1 MVRGKAKAKTGF
13 DMKLIFQKSSMK
25 QSKDW
30 VLSKRAYPRRID
42 LVAFFALAIILGIQ
56 AFGSDFNVQIRPI
69 LSDHCFQC
77 HGPDGNHRKA
87 DLRLDTKEGLFGLI
101 TSSTPEKSSTH
112 APVTPGSLKESLIWE
127 RILSNDPEEQM
138 PPPEAN
144 KALTPS
150 QIESIKNWIESGAPY
165 ETHWAFLPPTLP
177 EVPDFSQDPT
187 WKNWPRNPLDAFVLR
202 KMLEQGLIPE
212 PEAPLNLLI
221 RRSSLDLLGL
231 PPDRAAIDKYLNI
244 ADDKNRLPRAMYEE
258 WIREA
263 LASPHYGER
272 MVWPWLDAARYAD
285 SNGYQADRERTMWP
299 WRDWAAKAFNQN
311 LPFDQFTIWQIA
323 GDLIPEDSFPEDNRS
338 EKMFEAKLATG
349 FLRNH
354 MINGEGGRIAEE
366 NRVDYVLD
374 MTETV
379 GTVWMGLTVGCSRC
393 HDHKFDPITQMDY
406 YALSGFFNQTPVNGG
421 GGDPQT
427 APILPVPSIE
437 QNQKSQDLKSQIQQ
451 ISLKLDQYESSWSDL
466 VGGLTE
472 LKSPP
477 ENIEKILGQ
486 PNERR
491 NQNQIAELMEFFK
504 ENAPE
509 YAKDLGNLASTKK
522 ELDNLSG
529 SVPKVMVM
537 GEQKER
543 RDTFVL
549 NRGLYNQP
557 GDKVTTATP
566 GFLTKIEKPQD
577 LSTNQ
582 DQTESRNRLDLA
594 NWLVDGT
601 NPLTA
606 RVVVNRFWQMFFG
619 YGLCR
624 TPEDFGSQGK
634 PPTHP
639 ELLDWLSVEFQ
650 DRGWDVKWLVYT
662 IVTSSTYRQSA
673 RISPEKLEKDPE
685 NLYLSRS
692 PRYRL
697 PSWMIRDQA
706 LAAAGILN
714 PAVGGSPVFPYQP
727 EGVWADATFGNKRYR
742 ESSGADLYRRS
753 LYTFWRRIVG
763 PTQFFDAAKRQVC
776 EVKPTRTN
784 SPLHALQTLND
795 PAYVEAAR
803 LMGESLSRT
812 ATDSDRLEELYKRL
826 LTRDPNE
833 QELEVLLKA
842 LERLR
847 NTYSKEP
854 ESAKALVA
862 VGASHPDPDPDWSTV
877 ESASW
882 TALILMVLNLDETIS
897 KP

>member
-1 MVRGKAKAKTGF
+1 MVRGKAKTGLN
-13 DMKLIFQKSSMK
+13 MKLILQKHSIK
-25 QSKDW
+25 QRGDW
-30 VLSKRAYPRRID
+30 ALSKRAYSRRVVVISFIA
-42 LVAFFALAIILGIQ
+42 LVFFQWIQ
-56 AFGSDFNVQIRPI
+56 AIGSDFNAQIRPI

-77 HGPDGNHRKA
+77 HGPDGNRRKA
-87 DLRLDTKEGLFGLI
+87 DLRLDTKEGLFGVLP
-101 TSSTPEKSSTH
+101 STNSEKSSIH

-127 RILSNDPEEQM
+127 RILSDDPEEQM
-138 PPPEAN
+138 PPPDAN

-150 QIESIKNWIESGAPY
+150 QIESIKKWIESGAPY
-165 ETHWAFLPPTLP
+165 ETHWAFIPPTLP

-187 WKNWPRNPLDAFVLR
+187 WKSWTRNPLDAFVLR
-202 KMLEQGLIPE
+202 KMLEEGLTPE

-221 RRSSLDLLGL
+221 RRSSLDILGL
-231 PPDRAAIDKYLNI
+231 PPEPAAFDKYLNRT
-244 ADDKNRLPRAMYEE
+244 DDKTRPPGALYEE
-258 WIREA
+258 WIQEA

-299 WRDWAAKAFNQN
+299 WRDWAAKAFNEN
-311 LPFDQFTIWQIA
+311 LPFDQFTVWQIA
-323 GDLIPEDSFPEDNRS
+323 GDLIPEDSFPENNRS
-338 EKMFEAKLATG
+338 TRMFEAQLATG

-437 QNQKSQDLKSQIQQ
+437 QNQRSKDLKSQIQQ
-451 ISLKLDQYESSWSDL
+451 MSLKLDQYEANWSDL

-477 ENIEKILGQ
+477 ENIGKILEQ
-486 PNERR
+486 PTERR
-491 NQNQIAELMEFFK
+491 NQNQLSELSEFFK
-504 ENAPE
+504 ESAPN
-509 YAKDLGNLASTKK
+509 YAKDLGHLASIKK
-522 ELDNLSG
+522 ELDNLNG
-529 SVPKVMVM
+529 SVPKVMIM
-537 GEQKER
+537 GEQKDR

-557 GDKVTTATP
+557 GDKVTAATP
-566 GFLTKIEKPQD
+566 GFLTKIGKQQD
-577 LSTNQ
+577 SQVNQ

-594 NWLVDGT
+594 NWLVDRN

-650 DRGWDVKWLVYT
+650 DRGWDVKWLVQT

-742 ESSGADLYRRS
+742 ESTGSDLYRRS

-795 PAYVEAAR
+795 PAYIEAAR
-803 LMGESLSRT
+803 LMGESLNRT
-812 ATDSDRLEELYKRL
+812 ATDSERLEELYKRL
-826 LTRDPNE
+826 LTRDPQE

-847 NTYSKEP
+847 NSYSKEP
-854 ESAKALVA
+854 EAAKALVA
-862 VGASHPDPDPDWSTV
+862 VGASDPDPAWDAV
-877 ESASW
+877 ESAAW
-882 TALILMVLNLDETIS
+882 TALISMVLNLDETIS

>member
-1 MVRGKAKAKTGF
+1 M
-13 DMKLIFQKSSMK
+13 
-25 QSKDW
+25 
-30 VLSKRAYPRRID
+30 
-42 LVAFFALAIILGIQ
+42 
-56 AFGSDFNVQIRPI
+56 
-69 LSDHCFQC
+69 
-77 HGPDGNHRKA
+77 
-87 DLRLDTKEGLFGLI
+87 
-101 TSSTPEKSSTH
+101 
-112 APVTPGSLKESLIWE
+112 
-127 RILSNDPEEQM
+127 
-138 PPPEAN
+138 
-144 KALTPS
+144 
-150 QIESIKNWIESGAPY
+150 
-165 ETHWAFLPPTLP
+165 
-177 EVPDFSQDPT
+177 
-187 WKNWPRNPLDAFVLR
+187 
-202 KMLEQGLIPE
+202 
-212 PEAPLNLLI
+212 
-221 RRSSLDLLGL
+221 
-231 PPDRAAIDKYLNI
+231 
-244 ADDKNRLPRAMYEE
+244 
-258 WIREA
+258 
-263 LASPHYGER
+263 
-272 MVWPWLDAARYAD
+272 
-285 SNGYQADRERTMWP
+285 
-299 WRDWAAKAFNQN
+299 
-311 LPFDQFTIWQIA
+311 
-323 GDLIPEDSFPEDNRS
+323 
-338 EKMFEAKLATG
+338 
-349 FLRNH
+349 
-354 MINGEGGRIAEE
+354 
-366 NRVDYVLD
+366 DYVLD

-427 APILPVPSIE
+427 APTLPVPSME
-437 QNQKSQDLKSQIQQ
+437 QNQKSKDLKSQIQQ
-451 ISLKLDQYESSWSDL
+451 MSLKLDQYESGWNNL

-477 ENIEKILGQ
+477 ENIEKILEQ
-486 PNERR
+486 PTERR
-491 NQNQIAELMEFFK
+491 NQNQLSELSEFFK
-504 ENAPE
+504 ESAPD
-509 YAKDLGNLASTKK
+509 YARDLGHLASTKK
-522 ELDNLSG
+522 ELDNLNG

-537 GEQKER
+537 GEQKDR

-557 GDKVTTATP
+557 GDKVMAATP
-566 GFLTKIEKPQD
+566 GFLTKVKKQESRD
-577 LSTNQ
+577 LQ
-582 DQTESRNRLDLA
+582 GDQKELRNRLDLA
-594 NWLVDGT
+594 NWLVDRN

-662 IVTSSTYRQSA
+662 IATSSTYRQSA

-795 PAYVEAAR
+795 PAYIEASR
-803 LMGESLSRT
+803 LMGESLNRT

-826 LTRDPNE
+826 LTRDPKE
-833 QELEVLLKA
+833 LELEVLLKA

-847 NTYSKEP
+847 NSYSEEP
-854 ESAKALVA
+854 EAARALVA
-862 VGASHPDPDPDWSTV
+862 VGASDPDPDWSAV

-882 TALILMVLNLDETIS
+882 TALISMVLNLDETIS